1 MTAPSAD
8 APSLASV
15 VFVRID
21 GFARQS
27 VAEQMQHKTALE
39 ALLKDM
45 HGALDAD
52 QGIVLDAP
60 DGQALVVLNN
70 PGAALQVAA
79 RALSASGGKSF
90 RIGLNH
96 GPVRRANAKGQAATL
111 IGDGLLAA
119 CTAAG
124 FAPPDR
130 LFVTQSFRKALALIA
145 PQRAQGLVAA
155 GMFTDTMVRSHEMF
169 VYEPQAT
176 GRRRRNLLLI
186 GAFCVAAILA
196 AGYGA
201 RLWRLEQIRL
211 AQPAI
216 VLLDIKPYGDISVD
230 GVVKGR
236 SPPMTQIE
244 LKAGP
249 HSIEARF
256 GGQPVL
262 SRELDL
268 QPGQTVTIT
277 HQFYVAPKPVP
288 KPAPKAAAPAPARQ
302 EPGFW
307 ERLKKSL
314 GQKPADGNT
323 SGSKK

>member
-27 VAEQMQHKTALE
+27 VAEQMQHKTRLE

-45 HGALDAD
+45 AGALEPD

-60 DGQALVVLNN
+60 DGQALVVLDN
-70 PGAALQVAA
+70 PGAALQAA
-79 RALSASGGKSF
+79 VRALSASSGQPF

-96 GPVRRANAKGQAATL
+96 GPVRRAGAQGQAAAL

-119 CTAAG
+119 GQAAG
-124 FAPPDR
+124 FAPPGR
-130 LFVTQSFRKALALIA
+130 LFATQAFRKALALIA
-145 PQRAQGLVAA
+145 PQRARGLVAA
-155 GMFTDTMVRSHEMF
+155 GMFTDSMVRSHEMF
-169 VYEPQAT
+169 VYEAQAA

-186 GAFCVAAILA
+186 GALGAAAILA

-216 VLLDIKPYGDISVD
+216 VLLDIKPYADITVD

-262 SRELDL
+262 MRELEL
-268 QPGQTVTIT
+268 QPGETITIT
-277 HQFYVAPKPVP
+277 HRFYVAP
-288 KPAPKAAAPAPARQ
+288 KPAPKAASPAQEQQ

-307 ERLKKSL
+307 EKLKRKL
-314 GQKPADGNT
+314 GQKPPESSPG
-323 SGSKK
+323 GGKK

>member
-21 GFARQS
+21 GFARLS

-45 HGALDAD
+45 LGALDPD

-60 DGQALVVLNN
+60 DGQALVVLDN

-79 RALSASGGKSF
+79 RALSASGAQPF

-96 GPVRRANAKGQAATL
+96 GPVRRASAQGQVAAL

-119 CTAAG
+119 SQAAG
-124 FAPPDR
+124 FAPPGR
-130 LFVTQSFRKALALIA
+130 LFVTQAFREALALIA

-155 GMFTDTMVRSHEMF
+155 GMFTDTLVRSHAMF
-169 VYEPQAT
+169 VYEPQAAR
-176 GRRRRNLLLI
+176 RRRRNLILI
-186 GAFCVAAILA
+186 GALGVAAILA

-216 VLLDIKPYGDISVD
+216 VLLDIKPYGDITVD
-230 GVVKGR
+230 GVVRGR
-236 SPPMTQIE
+236 SPPMTQVE
-244 LKAGP
+244 LKAGR

-256 GGQPVL
+256 ASQPVL
-262 SRELDL
+262 ARELDL

-277 HQFYVAPKPVP
+277 HQFYVAPKPAP
-288 KPAPKAAAPAPARQ
+288 KPPPKAAAQQQQ
-302 EPGFW
+302 EPSFW
-307 ERLKKSL
+307 EKLKKKLSE
-314 GQKPADGNT
+314 KPADGQN
-323 SGSKK
+323 SGGRK

>member
-1 MTAPSAD
+1 MTAPAAD
-8 APSLASV
+8 APNLVSV

-27 VAEQMQHKTALE
+27 VAEQMQHKTRLE

-45 HGALDAD
+45 AGALEPD
-52 QGIVLDAP
+52 QCIVLDAP
-60 DGQALVVLNN
+60 DGQAMVVLDN
-70 PGAALQVAA
+70 PGAALQAA
-79 RALSASGGKSF
+79 VRGLSASSGQPF

-96 GPVRRANAKGQAATL
+96 GPVRRAGGGGQTPTL
-111 IGDGLLAA
+111 VGDGLLAA
-119 CTAAG
+119 SFAAG
-124 FAPPDR
+124 FAPPGR
-130 LFVTQSFRKALALIA
+130 LFATQAFRKALALIA
-145 PQRAQGLVAA
+145 PQRAQGLTAA
-155 GMFTDTMVRSHEMF
+155 GLFTDTMVRSHEMF
-169 VYEPQAT
+169 VYEPQAA

-186 GAFCVAAILA
+186 GALGVAAILA

-216 VLLDIKPYGDISVD
+216 VLLDIKPYADITVD

-236 SPPMTQIE
+236 SPPMEQIE

-256 GGQPVL
+256 GAQPAL
-262 SRELDL
+262 MRELIL
-268 QPGQTVTIT
+268 QPGETIT
-277 HQFYVAPKPVP
+277 ISHRFYVAPKP
-288 KPAPKAAAPAPARQ
+288 APKATAPAPEKQ

-307 ERLKKSL
+307 EKLKRNF
-314 GQKPADGNT
+314 GTRPADGNA
-323 SGSKK
+323 GGGKK